1 MLIELLTGSQ
11 GGNVS
16 TSMGLPQGPIPGAN
30 RRGMFS
36 NFFKSF
42 RSLLGSPLIDFQEKI
57 LTRTFLLMTCYL
69 FNSFEAKMP
78 TLCVQYYISRGLKF
92 VRFKVVHYKFDK

>member
-30 RRGMFS
+30 
-36 NFFKSF
+36 FFKSF
-42 RSLLGSPLIDFQEKI
+42 RSLLGPPLIDFQEKI
-57 LTRTFLLMTCYL
+57 LLGRIY
-69 FNSFEAKMP
+69 S
-78 TLCVQYYISRGLKF
+78 
-92 VRFKVVHYKFDK
+92 

>member
-30 RRGMFS
+30 
-36 NFFKSF
+36 FFKSF
-42 RSLLGSPLIDFQEKI
+42 RSLLGPPLTDFQEKI
-57 LTRTFLLMTCYL
+57 LMRTFLLMTCYL

>member
-30 RRGMFS
+30 RRGMFN

-42 RSLLGSPLIDFQEKI
+42 RSLLGPPLIDFQEKI
-57 LTRTFLLMTCYL
+57 LFRTFLLLTCYI
-69 FNSFEAKMP
+69 FNYFQAKTP
-78 TLCVQYYISRGLKF
+78 I
-92 VRFKVVHYKFDK
+92 